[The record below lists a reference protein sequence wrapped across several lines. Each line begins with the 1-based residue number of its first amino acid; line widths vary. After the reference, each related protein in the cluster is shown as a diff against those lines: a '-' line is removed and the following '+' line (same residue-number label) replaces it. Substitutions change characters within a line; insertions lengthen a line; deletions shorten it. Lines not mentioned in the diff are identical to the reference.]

1 MRLVAEPYL
10 PFALWI
16 ALAVIAAAVW
26 GWYVVSSRLPVAGKV
41 AWSIY
46 GLMAA
51 TLALPLLVL
60 LNLTWIESVPP
71 PAGKPVVQV
80 LVDGSASMATTDV
93 DGKSRYQAAIDVVRE
108 AQAELSEHFDF
119 RIQTFGQATR
129 PSSMEELDAGDAAEN
144 ETDIGAAIRSVL
156 KEDVLQGQSILLLS
170 DGVHNAGAVGD
181 VVESAKQ
188 ARAMAVPLFAA
199 PLGGDVGVQNVAVS
213 PRSPQELAFVGQPVQ
228 TIANIEAVGV
238 VGQRLKVQ
246 LWFAGQVVDTKEV
259 QVTPENQGK
268 PVEAMFE
275 LSQETPGL
283 FSYELRVT
291 PLQDE
296 ATLMDNRAPLLLRV
310 LDRKIK
316 ILLVEGKPYWDTKF
330 LVRRLAADPAVELT
344 SVIRMAEGRYMQRMV
359 RAVGEGDASAA
370 ESTHIIRDVEEVL
383 SDDSLADVQ
392 VVVLGRNAEF
402 FLGDESLVAVKNWIS
417 REGGSLVCA
426 RGAPTAQVSQRLN
439 QILPVSWDAGRENR
453 FRVSMTTQGK
463 DLRWLANFADEDV
476 LGAMPSLATVAT
488 ARRRGL
494 ASVLASTVATE
505 SAAGDET
512 VPVLSYQPYGAGRTV
527 VVEGAGMWRW
537 ALMAPEHEDKEQVYE
552 TLWRS
557 LLRWLVSRAGLS
569 PGEDI
574 ALQPDRISYESGAEA
589 TATMLIRPTKIK
601 SPPKISVMGKDDAG
615 KMIFEQ
621 QFQPQPLGDDP
632 GTYRVNF
639 GKLKAGRY
647 AVRPAE
653 SLTGVGSNVQ
663 SAFVVRDRWDEK
675 LYLDA
680 RPDLMK
686 RIADVSGGQVL
697 EQADAKSFSSQFE
710 AHLKQSRPPKYR
722 RIPMWDRWWILGS
735 ILLLWSCCWV
745 VRRKSGLI

>member
-1 MRLVAEPYL
+1 MRLVAEPYI

-16 ALAVIAAAVW
+16 ALSVIAVAIW
-26 GWYVVSSRLPVAGKV
+26 TWYVMSSRLPVKGRV
-41 AWSIY
+41 AWAIY
-46 GLMAA
+46 GLMAM
-51 TLALPLLVL
+51 TLALPLVVL
-60 LNLTWIESVPP
+60 LNLTWIENVPP

-80 LVDGSASMATTDV
+80 LVDASASMATEDV

-108 AQAELSEHFDF
+108 AESELSEQFDF
-119 RIQTFGQATR
+119 RIQTFGQAVK
-129 PSSMEELDAGDAAEN
+129 PASQGELDSETATEN
-144 ETDIGAAIRSVL
+144 ETDVATAIRTVL
-156 KEDVLQGQSILLLS
+156 KEDVVQGQSILLLS
-170 DGVHNAGAVGD
+170 DGVHNAGAVSD
-181 VVESAKQ
+181 VVDAAKQ
-188 ARAMAVPLFAA
+188 ARAMDVPLFAA
-199 PLGGDVGVQNVAVS
+199 PLGGDVGIKNVAVT
-213 PRSPQELAFVGQPVQ
+213 PRSPQELGFVGQPVQ
-228 TIANIEAVGV
+228 TIANVDTVGV
-238 VGQRLKVQ
+238 VGQRLKVE
-246 LWFAGQVVDTKEV
+246 LWFNGQVVDTKEV
-259 QVTPENQGK
+259 EATGESQGK
-268 PVEAMFE
+268 PLEAMFE
-275 LSQETPGL
+275 LAQDTPGL

-291 PLQDE
+291 PLQGE

-316 ILLVEGKPYWDTKF
+316 ILLIEGKPYWDTKF

-344 SVIRMAEGRYMQRMV
+344 SVIRMAESRYMKRTV
-359 RAVGEGDASAA
+359 KGVGADDNSAA
-370 ESTHIIRDVEEVL
+370 ENTDIIRDVDQVL
-383 SDDSLADVQ
+383 SADSLADVQ
-392 VVVLGRNAEF
+392 ILVLGRNAEY
-402 FLGDESLVAVKNWIS
+402 FLGDDSLAAVKNWIS

-463 DLRWLANFADEDV
+463 DLRWLANFSDKDV
-476 LGAMPSLATVAT
+476 LGAMPSLAAVST

-494 ASVLASTVATE
+494 ASVLASTMASE
-505 SAAGDET
+505 SDAGDES

-537 ALMAPEHEDKEQVYE
+537 ALMAPQYEDKEQVYE

-601 SPPKISVMGKDDAG
+601 TPPKIKVTGKNDAG
-615 KMIFEQ
+615 DTIFEK
-621 QFQPQPLGDDP
+621 QFQPRPLGDDP
-632 GTYRVNF
+632 GTYRINF
-639 GKLKAGRY
+639 GELEPARY
-647 AVRPAE
+647 SVRPVE
-653 SLTGVGSNVQ
+653 SLTGVGGNVQ

-680 RPDLMK
+680 KPDLMK
-686 RIADVSGGQVL
+686 RIADASGGQVL
-697 EQADAKSFSSQFE
+697 EQADAESFSSQFE
-710 AHLKQSRPPKYR
+710 AHLKQARPPKYR
-722 RIPMWDRWWILGS
+722 RIPMWDRWWILS
-735 ILLLWSCCWV
+735 AILLLWGCCWV

>member
-16 ALAVIAAAVW
+16 ALALLAVVVW
-26 GWYVVSSRLPVAGKV
+26 VWYVMSSRLPVGRQV
-41 AWSIY
+41 AWLIY

-51 TLALPLLVL
+51 TLALPLVVL
-60 LNLTWIESVPP
+60 LNLTWIENVPP

-80 LVDGSASMATTDV
+80 LVDGSASMGTLDV
-93 DGKSRYQAAIDVVRE
+93 DGKSRYQAAVDVVRE
-108 AQAELSEHFDF
+108 AQSELSEQFDF
-119 RIQTFGQATR
+119 RIQTFGQTTK
-129 PSSMEELDAGDAAEN
+129 PSSIDELDAGTAKEN
-144 ETDIGAAIRSVL
+144 ETNVATAIDSAL
-156 KEDVLQGQSILLLS
+156 KEDVVQGQSILLLS

-181 VVESAKQ
+181 VIDAAKQ

-199 PLGGDVGVQNVAVS
+199 PLGGDVGVKNVAVS
-213 PRSPQELAFVGQPVQ
+213 ARSPQELAFVGQPVQ
-228 TIANIEAVGV
+228 TIANIETIGV
-238 VGQRLKVQ
+238 VGQRLNVE
-246 LWFAGQVVDTKEV
+246 LWFAGQAVATQEV
-259 QVTPENQGK
+259 QVTPESQGK
-268 PVEAMFE
+268 PLEAMFE

-291 PLQDE
+291 PLKSE
-296 ATLMDNRAPLLLRV
+296 ATLMDNRAPLMLRV

-316 ILLVEGKPYWDTKF
+316 ILLIEGKPYWDTKF

-344 SVIRMAEGRYMQRMV
+344 SVIRMAESRYMQRTV
-359 RAVGEGDASAA
+359 KPVGADDSAAA
-370 ESTHIIRDVEEVL
+370 ESTQIIRDVDQVL
-383 SDDSLADVQ
+383 SVDSLADVQ
-392 VVVLGRNAEF
+392 VVVLGRNAEY
-402 FLGDESLVAVKNWIS
+402 FLGDESLAAVKNWIS
-417 REGGSLVCA
+417 REGGSLVCT

-463 DLRWLANFADEDV
+463 GLRWLASFADENV
-476 LGAMPSLATVAT
+476 LGTMPSLASVAT

-494 ASVLASTVATE
+494 ANVLASTVATE
-505 SAAGDET
+505 SAVDDEA
-512 VPVLSYQPYGAGRTV
+512 VPVLSFQPYGAGRTV

-537 ALMAPEHEDKEQVYE
+537 ALMAPQHEDKEQVYE

-569 PGEDI
+569 PGENI
-574 ALQPDRISYESGAEA
+574 ALQPDRISYESGTEA

-601 SPPKISVMGKDDAG
+601 TPPKLSVTGQDDTG
-615 KMIFEQ
+615 EPIPEK
-621 QFQPQPLGDDP
+621 QFQPRPLGDDP

-639 GKLKAGRY
+639 GKLKPGRY
-647 AVRPAE
+647 TVKPVE
-653 SLTGVGSNVQ
+653 SLTGVGANIQ

-697 EQADAKSFSSQFE
+697 KQTNAESFSSQFK
-710 AHLKQSRPPKYR
+710 AHLEQSRPPKYR
-722 RIPMWDRWWILGS
+722 RIPMWDRWWILS
-735 ILLLWSCCWV
+735 AILLLWGCCWV

>member
-16 ALAVIAAAVW
+16 ALAVIAVAVW
-26 GWYVVSSRLPVAGKV
+26 GWYVLSSRLPVAGRVK
-41 AWSIY
+41 WLIY

-80 LVDGSASMATTDV
+80 LVDASASMATADV
-93 DGKSRYQAAIDVVRE
+93 DGKSRYQAAIEVVRE
-108 AQAELSEHFDF
+108 AEAELSEQFDF
-119 RIQTFGQATR
+119 RIQTFGQTTKPA
-129 PSSMEELDAGDAAEN
+129 SMGELDAGAATAN
-144 ETDIGAAIRSVL
+144 ETDVATAIRAVL
-156 KEDVLQGQSILLLS
+156 KEDVVQGQSILLLS
-170 DGVHNAGAVGD
+170 DGVHNVGTAGD
-181 VVESAKQ
+181 VVDAAKQ

-199 PLGGDVGVQNVAVS
+199 PLGGDVGIKNLAVT

-228 TIANIEAVGV
+228 TIVNVESVGV
-238 VGQRLKVQ
+238 VGQRLNVE
-246 LWFAGQVVDTKEV
+246 LWFAGQVVGTKEV
-259 QVTPENQGK
+259 QVTSENQGQ
-268 PVEAMFE
+268 PLEAMFE
-275 LSQETPGL
+275 LAQEQPGL
-283 FSYELRVT
+283 FSYEVRVT
-291 PLQDE
+291 PLQGE

-359 RAVGEGDASAA
+359 KAVGADDASAA
-370 ESTHIIRDVEEVL
+370 ESTKIIRDVDQVL

-392 VVVLGRNAEF
+392 VVVLGRNAEY
-402 FLGDESLVAVKNWIS
+402 FLGDDSLASVKNWIS

-439 QILPVSWDAGRENR
+439 QILPVSWDAGRESR

-463 DLRWLANFADEDV
+463 DLRWLANFAGEDV
-476 LGAMPSLATVAT
+476 LGAMPSLAAVAT

-494 ASVLASTVATE
+494 ANVLASTVATE
-505 SAAGDET
+505 SVSGDDT

-537 ALMAPEHEDKEQVYE
+537 ALMAPQHEDKEQVYE

-569 PGEDI
+569 PGEDV

-589 TATMLIRPTKIK
+589 TATMLIRPTKVK
-601 SPPKISVMGKDDAG
+601 TPPKIMVTGENDAG
-615 KMIFEQ
+615 ETIFEK
-621 QFQPQPLGDDP
+621 QFQPSPLGDDP
-632 GTYRVNF
+632 GTYRINF
-639 GKLKAGRY
+639 GKLKPGRY
-647 AVRPAE
+647 AVRPVE

-663 SAFVVRDRWDEK
+663 SAFAVRDRWDEK

-686 RIADVSGGQVL
+686 RIADVSGGQIL
-697 EQADAKSFSSQFE
+697 EQADAASFASQFE
-710 AHLKQSRPPKYR
+710 AHLEQSRPPKYR
-722 RIPMWDRWWILGS
+722 RIPMWDRWWVLS
-735 ILLLWSCCWV
+735 AILLLWGCCWV